1 MHADIEKLPQKFSW
15 VYLVNLVF
23 FFIPFFVF
31 PYSLVEAAVMLLGL
45 GVFLWLY
52 FKAYQ
57 STQAVMFKYAVVIA
71 ILGFALLQLNPGA
84 VAFLVFSGFFF
95 GYALPLQRYL
105 LSVGAL
111 IVGVGLFSYVGS
123 GHFHPFYL
131 ISMPVIAWISFFG
144 WVEQK
149 KMEQRRAKERTN
161 QEIEYLAASVER
173 ERIARDLHDI
183 LGHTLSCIA
192 LKAELT
198 EKLLSHGQHTEA
210 QKHLSELSQTAR
222 DALTQV
228 RQSVSGYK
236 HNGLQQELKRL
247 QSSLQDGGFQ
257 VEVNGEIPQLEPQLE
272 TVLVLALT
280 ELVTNVLRHSV
291 GNQCTICIEQEDT
304 LRVSVCDNGAAAS
317 IQDGNGLNGIR
328 ERIRAFGGALLLT
341 CSDTQICAQIEL
353 PSGQSSPVEA
363 L

>member
-1 MHADIEKLPQKFSW
+1 MSTHIEQLPQKYSW

-52 FKAYQ
+52 FTAYK
-57 STQAVMFKYAVVIA
+57 STQAMMFKYAVAIA
-71 ILGFALLQLNPGA
+71 ALGFALLLMNPGA
-84 VAFLVFSGFFF
+84 VALLVFSGFFF

-111 IVGVGLFSYVGS
+111 IVGVGLFGYIGP
-123 GHFHPFYL
+123 GNFHPFFL

-183 LGHTLSCIA
+183 LGHTLSCLA
-192 LKAELT
+192 LKAELA
-198 EKLLSHGQHTEA
+198 EKLLAHGQVQDA
-210 QKHLSELSQTAR
+210 QQHLSELSQTAR

-236 HNGLQQELKRL
+236 HDGLKNEVTRL
-247 QSSLQDGGFQ
+247 RNRLADSGFKVT
-257 VEVNGEIPQLEPQLE
+257 VEGDIPLLPAQLE

-280 ELVTNVLRHSV
+280 ELVTNVLRHSQ
-291 GNQCTICIEQEDT
+291 GDACAIEFSQQAGHC
-304 LRVSVCDNGAAAS
+304 VQVYDNGTA
-317 IQDGNGLNGIR
+317 QTLDEGNGLQGVR
-328 ERIRAFGGALLLT
+328 ERLRAFGGSL
-341 CSDTQICAQIEL
+341 EL
-353 PSGQSSPVEA
+353 AVTADGTAARIMLPLPATSTPEA
-363 L
+363 P